1 MCREVCSVTRLVPL
15 VLLGAVTSAALAQT
29 DVPRGGAV
37 ITPGAGSAQAV
48 VEVKNTTGKDAYDI
62 SVSIFRDD
70 GGAVPDITGQDI
82 VDNDG
87 HAEDDDHVD
96 DDGNGQLGA
105 GETDSTD
112 GSPGKTCKSIMD
124 DTGAVENGKVAK
136 VTIDFNGPIPEGAKL
151 RIKFSERIGDKH
163 YDMCMA
169 FPMDDGGVAGAL
181 VETGPAQMGFEVLN
195 LGSEALD
202 HLSIPTH
209 YTPVRHVDARLHR
222 PFGARNIIVA
232 EYSVEI
238 YDLGLHPGEAM
249 ELGLTF
255 ERPIE
260 SVLDQGQLPMFG
272 TFETCPADFNGDG
285 QINTRDVLAFLNA
298 WAAGDPAADFNGD
311 DQINTLDVLA
321 FLNAWNTGCG

>member
-1 MCREVCSVTRLVPL
+1 MCREAFSVYRLVPL
-15 VLLGAVTSAALAQT
+15 VLLGAVTSAGHAQT

-37 ITPGAGSAQAV
+37 ITPGAGSSQVV
-48 VEVKNTTGKDAYDI
+48 VEVKNKTGKDAYDI

-82 VDNDG
+82 VQNDG
-87 HAEDDDHVD
+87 QAEDDDHVD
-96 DDGNGQLGA
+96 DDGDGKLGA

-124 DTGAVENGKVAK
+124 DSGAVENGKVAK
-136 VTIDFNGPIPEGAKL
+136 VTIDFNGPIPEGAKI

-169 FPMDDGGVAGAL
+169 TPMNDGGVAFGI
-181 VETGPAQMGFEVLN
+181 VETGPAQMGFEVVN
-195 LGSEALD
+195 LGSASLD

-209 YTPVRHVDARLHR
+209 FTPVRVLDARLDGLFSDR
-222 PFGARNIIVA
+222 IIIVDDD
-232 EYSVEI
+232 SVEI
-238 YDLGLHPGEAM
+238 YDIGLHPGEALEM
-249 ELGLTF
+249 GLIF

-260 SVLDQGQLPMFG
+260 LVPDQGQLPMFG
-272 TFETCPADFNGDG
+272 TFEACPADFNGDG
-285 QINTRDVLAFLNA
+285 
-298 WAAGDPAADFNGD
+298 
-311 DQINTLDVLA
+311 QINTLDVLA